1 MSAANCPETPR
12 QKMISMMYIVLTAML
27 ALNVSTDVLNGF
39 SLVQESLTKTI
50 ESTEIKNKDLYDQF
64 GALKSQNPK
73 KVGEWLDLA
82 NTVKAKTDS
91 LYDVIETLKF
101 DIVKAADGE
110 EADVNNI
117 QGKDNLDVSAQVA
130 LPSGVIPQN
139 QRGVILKNDLNKY
152 AAYMVGLVKD
162 PAKQE
167 AIKQTFNTEDKI
179 VNGDPMSWET
189 ARFSSMPVSATVT
202 LMTKIQADLR
212 NTESEVVSYLK
223 NQVDASDFR
232 VNKITAEV
240 IPDASYITRGG
251 TYKARIILAAIDSTK
266 RPKIT
271 LNGNVLESELY
282 EKQCNTVGQFD
293 IAGTIDLPRAD
304 GSTQTYDF
312 KSSYIVGEPTAII
325 SADMMNVFYAGI
337 ENPISVSVPGV
348 PAQNIQVSVS
358 NGRLTRTAKGWSV
371 RPTKAGVD
379 CKISVSTKGD
389 NGKVQ
394 NIGAK
399 PFRVKLLPPPV
410 AYIEY
415 TSDGNPAKYKGS
427 RPISKGA
434 LISAK
439 GIKAEL
445 DDADLD
451 VRYQVLGFDLNFFD
465 SMGNAILKASSSSKF
480 TSEQQDIM
488 RKMSK
493 GKKFYISRVRAKGPD
508 GVEKILPP
516 IEVIV
521 N

>member
-39 SLVQESLTKTI
+39 SLVQESLNKTI
-50 ESTEIKNKDLYDQF
+50 HSTEIKNVALYDQF
-64 GALKSQNPK
+64 ADLKSQNPQ
-73 KVGEWLDLA
+73 KVGEWLDKA
-82 NTVKAKTDS
+82 NVVRSKTDS
-91 LYDVIETLKF
+91 LCNVIEQLKV

-110 EADVNNI
+110 EGDVENI
-117 QGKDNLDVSAQVA
+117 INRDNLDVSAQIA
-130 LPSGVIPQN
+130 LPSGVVPSQ
-139 QRGVILKNDLNKY
+139 QRGVILKEALNKY
-152 AAYMVGLVKD
+152 ANEMIAYVKD
-162 PAKQE
+162 TSKIA
-167 AIKQTFNTEDKI
+167 AIKETFNTDDRI
-179 VNGDPMSWET
+179 VNGDPVSWET
-189 ARFSSMPVSATVT
+189 ARFSSMPVSATIT
-202 LMTKIQADLR
+202 LMTKIQSDLR
-212 NTESEVVSYLK
+212 YTESEVVSYLK

-251 TYKARIILAAIDSTK
+251 TYKARIILAAVDSTK

-271 LNGNVLESELY
+271 VNGEVLESEVY
-282 EKQCNTVGQFD
+282 ERACNSVGQFD
-293 IAGTIDLPRAD
+293 IAGTIELPRGD
-304 GSTQTYDF
+304 GSIQPYDF
-312 KSSYIVGEPTAII
+312 ESSYIVGEPTAII

-337 ENPISVSVPGV
+337 ENPISVSVPGI
-348 PAQNIQVSVS
+348 PTQNINVSVS
-358 NGRLTRTAKGWSV
+358 NGRLTRTSKGWSV

-379 CKISVSTKGD
+379 CKIAVSAKGE
-389 NGKVQ
+389 NGKMQ
-394 NIGAK
+394 SIGSK
-399 PFRVKLLPPPV
+399 PFRVKLLPPPI
-410 AYIEY
+410 AFIEY
-415 TSDGNPAKYKGS
+415 TSNGNPAKYKGS
-427 RPISKGA
+427 RPISKGN
-434 LISAK
+434 LLSAK

-465 SMGNAILKASSSSKF
+465 SMGNSIVRTASSGRF
-480 TSEQQDIM
+480 TGEQQDIM